1 MSLSISTKAGD
12 TGDSSIIG
20 GRKVLKSDIRL
31 IAVGDID
38 ELNSIIGLALSKNDL
53 PKNIVED
60 LNIIQKILFNVGADI
75 AAPLEV
81 SGINRITKDVID
93 SLEKKMVYLEGQLPE
108 LKNFILPGG
117 LCFAA
122 LLHQSR
128 AVCRRAERSLVS
140 ISNKETINKYLIVYI
155 NRLSDYLFLA
165 ARYVNLKGGTAEE
178 IIGN

>member
-60 LNIIQKILFNVGADI
+60 L
-75 AAPLEV
+75 
-81 SGINRITKDVID
+81 
-93 SLEKKMVYLEGQLPE
+93 
-108 LKNFILPGG
+108 
-117 LCFAA
+117 
-122 LLHQSR
+122 
-128 AVCRRAERSLVS
+128 
-140 ISNKETINKYLIVYI
+140 
-155 NRLSDYLFLA
+155 
-165 ARYVNLKGGTAEE
+165 
-178 IIGN
+178 